1 MPELEVVRHS
11 HLIDPHMHVWG
22 WEVPLYL
29 FLGGA
34 TAGIM
39 IFSALLALRQ
49 TRESRSPWSR
59 WAVFLATVLLSI
71 GMLALL
77 LDLEYPMHV
86 WRFYASL
93 QISSPMSW
101 GSWILLLIYPAT
113 LAVGLATL
121 TPNEVDRV
129 AAWWP
134 LRGLALNGIL
144 RWAVDW
150 SHRHKRWLA
159 WANLWLGVALGVYT
173 GILLGTLGARAAWNS
188 AVLGP
193 LFLVSG
199 FSTGAAVMLLLPIHD
214 DERHFIQ
221 KWDMGAIVLEAGLL
235 FLFLLTLLTGGGEPG
250 RQAAGLFL
258 GGSYT
263 ALFWSLVVIVGLSVP
278 LLLELIELLRHR
290 RPTWMAPLMLLVG
303 GFALRWILVA
313 AGQA

>member
-1 MPELEVVRHS
+1 MRRCKFPPPCRGDRGFCCS
-11 HLIDPHMHVWG
+11 STRQQSQPAWQHLHQVKLIVSTTG
-22 WEVPLYL
+22 RQ
-29 FLGGA
+29 FALG
-34 TAGIM
+34 
-39 IFSALLALRQ
+39 
-49 TRESRSPWSR
+49 
-59 WAVFLATVLLSI
+59 V
-71 GMLALL
+71 
-77 LDLEYPMHV
+77 
-86 WRFYASL
+86 
-93 QISSPMSW
+93 
-101 GSWILLLIYPAT
+101 
-113 LAVGLATL
+113 
-121 TPNEVDRV
+121 
-129 AAWWP
+129 
-134 LRGLALNGIL
+134 NGIL
-144 RWAVDW
+144 RWTIDW
-150 SHRHKRWLA
+150 SNRHQRWLA

-188 AVLGP
+188 ALLGP

-235 FLFLLTLLTGGGEPG
+235 FLFLMTLLTGGGEPG
-250 RQAAGLFL
+250 RRAAGLFL

-263 ALFWSLVVIVGLSVP
+263 ALFWSLVVIVGLTVP